1 MATTSIPA
9 RPRVLLAI
17 TVYNG
22 EEIVPR
28 AMRSAAR
35 LRQDTVE
42 VDVLMLDDAS
52 PQHGFSADIEAL
64 AAELGM
70 GYYRTPRNL
79 GIVRNVNLGLL
90 RALAEGYDHVI
101 VSNSDVIYPA
111 ALVEQLVAVA
121 ATDDRIGS
129 VVALSNN
136 VSIYSLPNSDP
147 DAFLASQEAVDELT
161 GWLGDAFGTDCVDIP
176 AGISFAMLITAKALH
191 TVGVMDPIFG
201 RGYCEETDW
210 SRRCLSAGLRL
221 VMAPSTFVYHAGQGS
236 TAAVGMLKPGH
247 SSVPEHEA
255 ILDLRYPDFR
265 TDVQR
270 YFDSGDNEGMHAKA
284 LETLVVQGARRHG
297 YHVTTSVLD
306 AVDRA
311 DRAEVLLS
319 SDADGKPVA
328 RARFRG
334 FESSLELGSDP
345 LSALVALLG
354 REPGSITLRTT
365 QPVSALVARSAEEL
379 GLSVDDH
386 RRYPETV

>member
-1 MATTSIPA
+1 MPIMPTTD

-22 EEIVPR
+22 DEIVPR

-35 LRQDTVE
+35 LRQDTVDI
-42 VDVLMLDDAS
+42 DVLMLDDAS
-52 PQHGFSADIEAL
+52 PQPGFSAGIAAL
-64 AAELGM
+64 ADELGM
-70 GYYRTPRNL
+70 GYYLTPRNL

-90 RALAEGYDHVI
+90 RALEQGYDHVVI
-101 VSNSDVIYPA
+101 SNSDVIYPTG
-111 ALVEQLVAVA
+111 LIESLVAVA
-121 ATDDRIGS
+121 DTDDRIGS

-147 DAFLASQEAVDELT
+147 DRFLSSQETVDELT
-161 GWLGDAFGTDCVDIP
+161 GWLGEAFGLEAVDIP
-176 AGISFAMLITAKALH
+176 AGISFAMLITNKALH

-210 SRRCLSAGLRL
+210 SRRCLGAGLRL

-265 TDVQR
+265 TDVGR
-270 YFDSGDNEGMHAKA
+270 YLESGDNDRMHDKA
-284 LETLVVQGARRHG
+284 LETVVVQGARRHG
-297 YHVTTSVLD
+297 YAVTTSVLD

-311 DRAEVLLS
+311 DRAEVSLS
-319 SDADGKPVA
+319 SDADGKPVG
-328 RARFRG
+328 RARFCG
-334 FESSLELGSDP
+334 FETGLDLGSDP
-345 LSALVALLG
+345 LSALVSLLG
-354 REPGSITLRTT
+354 REPSAITLRTT
-365 QPVSALVARSAEEL
+365 QPVSAMVARCAEEL
-379 GLSVDDH
+379 GLPVDDQ